1 MNNKQYFLHTVFNI
15 LKSIFISILY
25 FKTFRHLTI
34 ISIIT
39 LIAMGFQAW
48 LGKTVVDSNLEGFK
62 ITIHMLMAL
71 FIVCLLIYL
80 VFSGVK
86 KSNIRENDQFRFLL
100 IIAIF
105 LSLIQIILGTQ
116 VRQFVDEQAQLFY
129 YDKSKWFNE
138 IPIIYEYH
146 RTFSIAVVSI
156 NFFLFYL
163 NNKLSLGNKYVNHL
177 MILLLIEVIT
187 GVMMFY
193 FDFPF
198 GTQTIHLVF
207 ASLIFGVQFYILLNN
222 FLIKKT
228 SNDIQV

>member
-1 MNNKQYFLHTVFNI
+1 
-15 LKSIFISILY
+15 
-25 FKTFRHLTI
+25 
-34 ISIIT
+34 
-39 LIAMGFQAW
+39 MGFQAW

-86 KSNIRENDQFRFLL
+86 KSNIKENAQFRFLL

-116 VRQFVDEQAQLFY
+116 VRQFVDEQAELFY

-146 RTFSIAVVSI
+146 RH
-156 NFFLFYL
+156 FLPAKF
-163 NNKLSLGNKYVNHL
+163 KS
-177 MILLLIEVIT
+177 
-187 GVMMFY
+187 
-193 FDFPF
+193 
-198 GTQTIHLVF
+198 
-207 ASLIFGVQFYILLNN
+207 
-222 FLIKKT
+222 
-228 SNDIQV
+228 